1 LPNETKQQLYD
12 LKALI
17 GDDDCVEDFNTLIPR
32 LNTYFNSKDQ
42 FTVLLDQKVPVNYN
56 FLMDIAESD
65 LSLFVKVVE
74 ILNLSTRSM
83 LWQDAALYLL

>member
-1 LPNETKQQLYD
+1 
-12 LKALI
+12 
-17 GDDDCVEDFNTLIPR
+17 VEDFNTLIPR